1 MTWIIDR
8 WYVIAWDGE
17 GDRTPIAR
25 TICDL
30 PVTLYR
36 KLNREIVAMRDACP
50 HRLLPLSMGRRE
62 GGSIRC
68 RYHGL
73 KSGPAGIAEEMPLNT
88 ERVNRSICVETYSD
102 IGGVRARQLIERAR
116 RATRPSAEEIAA

>member
-1 MTWIIDR
+1 MTWIVDR
-8 WYVIAWDGE
+8 WYVIAWDSE
-17 GDRTPIAR
+17 VDRTPIAR
-25 TICDL
+25 TICDV

-50 HRLLPLSMGRRE
+50 HRLPPLSMGLRE
-62 GGSIRC
+62 GDPIRC

-73 KSGPAGIAEEMPLNT
+73 KIGSAGIAGEMPLKT
-88 ERVNRSICVETYSD
+88 ERVNRSICVKTYAD
-102 IGGVRARQLIERAR
+102 GGGVRARQVIERAR

>member
-8 WYVIAWDGE
+8 WYVIACDSE
-17 GDRTPIAR
+17 VDRTPIAR
-25 TICDL
+25 TICDV

-50 HRLLPLSMGRRE
+50 RRLLPLSMRRRE

-73 KSGPAGIAEEMPLNT
+73 EIGPDGIAGEMPLKT
-88 ERVNRSICVETYSD
+88 ARVDRSICIESYADS
-102 IGGVRARQLIERAR
+102 GGVRARQLIERAR